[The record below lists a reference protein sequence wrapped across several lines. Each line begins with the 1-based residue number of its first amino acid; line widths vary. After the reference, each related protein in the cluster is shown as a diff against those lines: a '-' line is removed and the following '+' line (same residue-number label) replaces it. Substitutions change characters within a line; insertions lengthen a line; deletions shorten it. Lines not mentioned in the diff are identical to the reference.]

1 MAARSKVYVDVT
13 TTTEKS
19 NKGLAK
25 YAVAAGVAA
34 VAIAGL
40 IKIGKDLVDAYEV
53 QEQAEAKLTA
63 ALKTTGEYSESTANE
78 LKNYASELQGVTTFG
93 DEATISAMA
102 LLQQLAD
109 LDKDGL
115 KAVIPG
121 MQDFAAAM
129 GVDMQTAA
137 SLIGKTLGSTTNALQ
152 RYGIEID
159 TSGTKEEKLVQITQA
174 LNDKFGGTAKAVAD
188 TATGSMVQ
196 MQNAL
201 GDLNEAMGK
210 SIASGLQPFAEAT
223 TSIVTSLAEWINK
236 NTEVNEL
243 LDDLSKGAD
252 TSDTSLKSLNES
264 LQMLEN
270 KKLRQSRDGVSPQV
284 TADIAAVEELIAN
297 YDNVQGRIGRVA
309 DSQKMYADNLIAR
322 LAMEKELTDANTAAL
337 TELEK
342 MKFESLSTDEKKLI
356 SLQSEIDGLVILKRS
371 AISAGTDWN
380 AIEEL
385 LVSNIKEK
393 NDILSKTPEI
403 TEKNSTAIVK
413 AGEDYLS
420 VQEKEKAGIIAVDD
434 AEILALEGHLNRA
447 KAKLDLDL
455 SNNTITVDAYLEGI
469 AVIEEASLTAEE
481 KEAKAAEELKLFYED
496 LAKNGLGAFASAF
509 KMVSEEGVKG
519 WDVFKQAGKDAI
531 SAVLNSLAQ
540 VAITQAGIEAAAGVA
555 ALAGVLTAPLAPGH
569 FAAAAG
575 YTTAAAAAYA
585 ASGAVQ
591 AFGNGGDFIAKEPQL
606 IMVGDGG
613 AEHVRIDPQSD
624 SRSSSGGISI
634 VMSGDVYGVGGKE
647 EFIQEIIDGING
659 QSRTRTA

>member
-309 DSQKMYADNLIAR
+309 DSQKMYADNLISR
-322 LAMEKELTDANTAAL
+322 LAMEKELTKANTAAQ

-434 AEILALEGHLNRA
+434 AEILALKGHLNRA

-496 LAKNGLGAFASAF
+496 LAENGLGAFASAF
-509 KMVSEEGVKG
+509 KMVGEEGVKG
-519 WDVFKQAGKDAI
+519 WDIFKQAGKDAI
-531 SAVLNSLAQ
+531 SAILESLAR
-540 VAITQAGIEAAAGVA
+540 VAITQAGIQAAEGMA
-555 ALAGVLTAPLAPGH
+555 ALAGVVTAPLAPGH

-591 AFGNGGDFIAKEPQL
+591 AFGNGGDFTTNGPEM
-606 IMVGDGG
+606 IMVGESGK
-613 AEHVRIDPQSD
+613 ERVRIDPQPD
-624 SRSSSGGISI
+624 SRGSGGDIYI
-634 VMSGDVYGVGGKE
+634 NVGDVYGAGGKD
-647 EFIQEIIDGING
+647 EFIEDIVNGISRV
-659 QSRTRTA
+659 QRTRTL